1 MKQILV
7 TVSHVASQVINHTI
21 FTVSLD
27 ACLVIPCN
35 VFHGFPTFT
44 NFIILMV
51 NVFTV
56 FEKPWVKNS
65 C

>member
-7 TVSHVASQVINHTI
+7 TVSHVASQVINHII
-21 FTVSLD
+21 FSIPLD
-27 ACLVIPCN
+27 ACLVVPCN
-35 VFHGFPTFT
+35 VFYRFPTFA
-44 NFIILMV
+44 NFITLMV

-56 FEKPWVKNS
+56 IEKPQVKNG

>member
-7 TVSHVASQVINHTI
+7 TVPHVASQVINHTV
-21 FTVSLD
+21 FSNSLD

-35 VFHGFPTFT
+35 VFYSFPTFT
-44 NFIILMV
+44 NFITLMV
-51 NVFTV
+51 NVFMV
-56 FEKPWVKNS
+56 IEKPQVKNG